1 MSDSDATPDGVI
13 VDSSDA
19 TPTDSDVPPPLPPE
33 VPEPCWT
40 PPVLKAF
47 QDFKTTLDKL
57 QVEERTH
64 LVFQIMG
71 ACAIKNGRLQLML
84 FGEPVSVAMFT
95 KALGISLTKY
105 YRLQHHLL
113 LGYRQPPAD
122 GRHDRVIVD
131 APALQHADAWMN
143 WCFYSL
149 AEPLAEMEV
158 KDFDDEVDFRFPET
172 APVA

>member
-1 MSDSDATPDGVI
+1 
-13 VDSSDA
+13 
-19 TPTDSDVPPPLPPE
+19 
-33 VPEPCWT
+33 
-40 PPVLKAF
+40 
-47 QDFKTTLDKL
+47 
-57 QVEERTH
+57 
-64 LVFQIMG
+64 
-71 ACAIKNGRLQLML
+71 ML
-84 FGEPVSVAMFT
+84 FGELVSVSTFT
-95 KALGISLTKY
+95 KVLGISLTKY

-113 LGYRQPPAD
+113 LGYRTPPLD

-158 KDFDDEVDFRFPET
+158 KDFDDEADFRFPET